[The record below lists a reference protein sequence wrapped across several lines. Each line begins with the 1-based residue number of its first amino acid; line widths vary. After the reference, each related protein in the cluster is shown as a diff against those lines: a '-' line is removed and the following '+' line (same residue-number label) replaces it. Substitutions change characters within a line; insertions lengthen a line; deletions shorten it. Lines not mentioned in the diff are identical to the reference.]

1 MLIISV
7 RDNENDRWK
16 TNTKNK
22 DRKEQRGD
30 ASFRES
36 VRAKWFCCAF
46 KLSFLQLIG
55 KAS

>member
-1 MLIISV
+1 MVIISV
-7 RDNENDRWK
+7 RDNENNRWK
-16 TNTKNK
+16 RNTKNK

-30 ASFRES
+30 ANFRES